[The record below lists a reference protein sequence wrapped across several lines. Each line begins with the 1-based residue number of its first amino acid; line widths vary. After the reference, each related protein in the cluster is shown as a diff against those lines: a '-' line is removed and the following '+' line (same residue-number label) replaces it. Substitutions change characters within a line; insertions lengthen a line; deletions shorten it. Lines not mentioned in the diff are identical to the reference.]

1 MLLNLMSHGP
11 QEQPQIFTNNV
22 IQNVVQEEMTDEHS
36 TSNFFN
42 KNRWRPSD
50 VNSAIVYVVQNGDK
64 EGDDA
69 DESLR
74 NITHTIFE
82 KG

>member
-1 MLLNLMSHGP
+1 
-11 QEQPQIFTNNV
+11 
-22 IQNVVQEEMTDEHS
+22 MTDEHS